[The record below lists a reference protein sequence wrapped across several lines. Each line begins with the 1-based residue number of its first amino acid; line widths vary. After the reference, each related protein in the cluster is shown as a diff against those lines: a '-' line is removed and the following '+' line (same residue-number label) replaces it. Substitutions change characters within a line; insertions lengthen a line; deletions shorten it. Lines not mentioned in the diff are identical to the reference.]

1 MGNKLLIRIMLVLIL
16 TSFCVLAT
24 ACPQK
29 STVNPVTTS
38 VSPDDTAAAAARQA
52 TVDALSSLS
61 SGYALPKTDYNTPDS
76 VRQEGWFD
84 VNDYFSILTHLSM
97 QPGYVLDYVYHN
109 GGSAAQPYLYAR
121 KIDSKPFNTLEEL
134 TETYVDKTKDHTY
147 DYLSYVQT
155 DDTNESFFQ
164 YITLRIMGGQFYL
177 WWHANYNDH
186 TITCDYTSLKALF
199 AKTAS
204 FLEQTVPLD
213 IQKEAQRLDLAP
225 SVKINKDTVT
235 VRVVIFTKWGGFIE
249 ETYSITRT
257 FPHITEDIKTKTL
270 VPWQINITF

>member
-1 MGNKLLIRIMLVLIL
+1 MLILIL
-16 TSFCVLAT
+16 TCFCFLAT
-24 ACPQK
+24 ACPPAQK
-29 STVNPVTTS
+29 TTENSDTTS
-38 VSPDDTAAAAARQA
+38 VSPDDTAAAAARQT
-52 TVDALSSLS
+52 TVDALSSLW

-76 VRQEGWFD
+76 ARQEGWFD
-84 VNDYFSILTHLSM
+84 VNEYFSILTHLSM

-109 GGSAAQPYLYAR
+109 GGSAAQPYLYSR

-147 DYLSYVQT
+147 DYLAYVQT
-155 DDTNESFFQ
+155 DDTDESFFQ
-164 YITLRIMGGQFYL
+164 YITLRIMGDQFYL

-186 TITCDYTSLKALF
+186 TITCDRTRLETLF

-213 IQKEAQRLDLAP
+213 IQKEAGRLGLAP
-225 SVKINKDTVT
+225 RVEINKDTVT

-249 ETYSITRT
+249 ETYTVTRT
-257 FPHITEDIKTKTL
+257 FPHITKDIKTKTL
-270 VPWQINITF
+270 VPWQINVTF